1 MRPDSPHRLST
12 SLVDVDFDAL
22 DWLFGAG
29 TSEKYM
35 GARKAAPPT
44 GRQEDMK
51 ASGAAVLASVG
62 TFVSNVRANVA
73 EKTAQS
79 QVGSPDLWGGSLE
92 DIGKKFSMFGTTAFA
107 GLKKGV
113 VQVSSAAAAAAAVPT
128 TSGFDDECDARA
140 HGGTWQPSNGVSDSG
155 AATTQ
160 QARFVI
166 DDDDDDD
173 DDERYEEGGDFQP
186 PPPPPPPARIEIP
199 DTNTVSVQKTD
210 AEKALALAIHR
221 LSGVSKGD
229 QLVILKENLPG
240 AILFPAM
247 KEKEVRD
254 ENGEVILVIGPDGKT
269 PQPVTSSIHR
279 YLVITKER
287 FIVLD
292 SGGKGIGSTA
302 DVKSN
307 HHLTSLI
314 KITFKKR
321 DPELVT
327 LFISDPSKEG
337 GMKKHAYRVVKRK
350 EFVATLQVRLFRY
363 MLMINTQHDINTN
376 NT

>member
-1 MRPDSPHRLST
+1 MRPESPYRLST
-12 SLVDVDFDAL
+12 SLIDVDFDSF
-22 DWLFGAG
+22 DRLFGAG
-29 TSEKYM
+29 TSEKYL
-35 GARKAAPPT
+35 GARKTAPVG
-44 GRQEDMK
+44 GRQDDLKES
-51 ASGAAVLASVG
+51 AAAVLASVG
-62 TFVSNVRANVA
+62 SFVSNVRAGVA
-73 EKTAQS
+73 ERTGQGQS
-79 QVGSPDLWGGSLE
+79 GQAGTSGDIWGGSLE

-113 VQVSSAAAAAAAVPT
+113 VTVSTAAAAAAAPP
-128 TSGFDDECDARA
+128 SSFDNECDAKA
-140 HGGTWQPSNGVSDSG
+140 HGSTWQPSQGASG
-155 AATTQ
+155 AASH

-166 DDDDDDD
+166 DDDDDDED
-173 DDERYEEGGDFQP
+173 SEERTNDEENFQSP
-186 PPPPPPPARIEIP
+186 PPLPARIEIP
-199 DTNTVSVQKTD
+199 DTNTINVQRTE
-210 AEKALALAIHR
+210 AEKAQALAIHR

-254 ENGEVILVIGPDGKT
+254 ENGDVIMVIGPDGKT

-327 LFISDPSKEG
+327 LFISDPTKEE

-350 EFVATLQVRLFRY
+350 EFVATLQV
-363 MLMINTQHDINTN
+363 
-376 NT
+376 